1 VKSFRDEP
9 VQICHNIAPPRLRAI
24 TPPGRTLSATVDGLR
39 IWAETHIDKVL
50 KVQKQYDAGLQ
61 REAS

>member
-1 VKSFRDEP
+1 
-9 VQICHNIAPPRLRAI
+9 
-24 TPPGRTLSATVDGLR
+24 VDGLR

>member
-1 VKSFRDEP
+1 M
-9 VQICHNIAPPRLRAI
+9 
-24 TPPGRTLSATVDGLR
+24 VDGLR
-39 IWAETHIDKVL
+39 ISAESRIDKVL